1 LASFLASFLADLT
14 VPAVDAAPL
23 QKTERKLHGVVAFL
37 IMALFVAGLAFPGM
51 PALLTAAKLG
61 ILAASLGAG
70 ICGWILLRRA
80 ANR

>member
-1 LASFLASFLADLT
+1 MS
-14 VPAVDAAPL
+14 
-23 QKTERKLHGVVAFL
+23 
-37 IMALFVAGLAFPGM
+37 LFVAGLAFPDM
-51 PALLTAAKLG
+51 PAPLAAAKLG